1 MFDPK
6 LLVEELVQRIYSQT
20 DIGHKF
26 WICLLHMN
34 GLLPSHQSSE
44 FASSFSMQTCD
55 KQIVSTEN
63 DDNLIADLFYSAS

>member
-6 LLVEELVQRIYSQT
+6 LLVEEYKGSIRRLN
-20 DIGHKF
+20 IGHKF

-44 FASSFSMQTCD
+44 FASSFNIQTCD
-55 KQIVSTEN
+55 KRIVSTEY